1 MLRLGSATSG
11 YAATGSARIEAMPA
25 RITAIVITHANTGRL
40 AKNRASTSAL
50 LCFGSGRRRLGLGR
64 RRIGFGRRI
73 GLGRRTL
80 DGLARRGGGLGRRD
94 LDRVHRHPGADL
106 VEPLDDQPV

>member
-1 MLRLGSATSG
+1 MLTLGSATSG
-11 YAATGSARIEAMPA
+11 YAATGSARIEATPA

-50 LCFGSGRRRLGLGR
+50 LGFGFGRHRLGLGR
-64 RRIGFGRRI
+64 RLGP
-73 GLGRRTL
+73 GRRTL

-106 VEPLDDQPV
+106 VE

>member
-1 MLRLGSATSG
+1 MFTLGSATSG

-50 LCFGSGRRRLGLGR
+50 LCLRLGLGR
-64 RRIGFGRRI
+64 GTVGLGRGTV
-73 GLGRRTL
+73 GLGRRTV

-94 LDRVHRHPGADL
+94 LDRVHRDRKS
-106 VEPLDDQPV
+106 